1 MKPLLLVDGYN
12 VIGAWDVPRAEHLSI
27 DEARER
33 LVHLIADY
41 AGYSGEEVIVVFDG
55 HYTDRTIR
63 SHSNV
68 HGVEVIFTKHAESAD
83 NYIEAVCAAAPKWR
97 HVRVA
102 TSDSVEQTVA
112 LGRGAVRLS
121 SREFLMQLTQTRAS
135 GRVRMK
141 EEKVS
146 RGDIFSR
153 LPPHQ
158 REIFDRM
165 RRGLDEEDEK
175 PKKAAKQNAPKAR
188 APVAAKPKMAATAQQ
203 NKPSPLA
210 AKAAAPNGRARQ
222 ADEVTRRNGKTSRR
236 RQG

>member
-12 VIGAWDVPRAEHLSI
+12 VIGAWNVPRQEGLSI

-55 HYTDRTIR
+55 HYTDRPMR
-63 SHSNV
+63 SRSV
-68 HGVEVIFTKHAESAD
+68 MHGVEVVFTKHAESAD
-83 NYIEAVCAAAPKWR
+83 NYIETLCAQAPKWR

-102 TSDSVEQTVA
+102 TSDSVEQTVT
-112 LGRGAVRLS
+112 LGRGAVCIS
-121 SREFLMQLTQTRAS
+121 SREFLIELTQTRS
-135 GRVRMK
+135 VGRTRMK

-158 REIFDRM
+158 REIFERM
-165 RRGLDEEDEK
+165 RRGED
-175 PKKAAKQNAPKAR
+175 
-188 APVAAKPKMAATAQQ
+188 
-203 NKPSPLA
+203 
-210 AKAAAPNGRARQ
+210 
-222 ADEVTRRNGKTSRR
+222 
-236 RQG
+236 

>member
-12 VIGAWDVPRAEHLSI
+12 VIGAWDVPRKEHLSI

-33 LVHLIADY
+33 LVHLVADY

-55 HYTDRTIR
+55 HYTDRTVR
-63 SHSNV
+63 SHSTV

-83 NYIEAVCAAAPKWR
+83 NFIEAQCAAAPKWR
-97 HVRVA
+97 QVRVA
-102 TSDSVEQTVA
+102 TSDSIEQTVTM
-112 LGRGAVRLS
+112 GRGAVRIS
-121 SREFLMQLTQTRAS
+121 SREFLMQLTQTRAV

-158 REIFDRM
+158 REIFSSFIRT
-165 RRGLDEEDEK
+165 R
-175 PKKAAKQNAPKAR
+175 
-188 APVAAKPKMAATAQQ
+188 PVARVCV
-203 NKPSPLA
+203 S
-210 AKAAAPNGRARQ
+210 
-222 ADEVTRRNGKTSRR
+222 
-236 RQG
+236 

>member
-12 VIGAWDVPRAEHLSI
+12 VLGAWDVPRAEHLSI

-55 HYTDRTIR
+55 HYTDRTVR
-63 SHSNV
+63 SHTTM

-83 NYIEAVCAAAPKWR
+83 NFIEAQCAAAPKWR

-102 TSDSVEQTVA
+102 TSDSTEQTVTM
-112 LGRGAVRLS
+112 GRGAVRIS
-121 SREFLMQLTQTRAS
+121 SREFLLELTQTRVT

-141 EEKVS
+141 EEKIS

-158 REIFDRM
+158 REIFERM
-165 RRGLDEEDEK
+165 RRGLDEEEEK
-175 PKKAAKQNAPKAR
+175 AEKAASRQA
-188 APVAAKPKMAATAQQ
+188 Q
-203 NKPSPLA
+203 NKPA
-210 AKAAAPNGRARQ
+210 AHGGKSRQTERTQPQGAKQRDHANAAQKAG
-222 ADEVTRRNGKTSRR
+222 SRR
-236 RQG
+236 RKG